1 MCGLT
6 RRGLVVRLLPSA
18 ISGGDGGGVLL
29 LTVVDSSRAASL
41 PTLPVDT
48 AMSLSSDWTF
58 VNTYG
63 CCVVGPA
70 ETSDGLSRHL
80 DGVVEM
86 AGWLAV

>member
-18 ISGGDGGGVLL
+18 ISGGVFL

-41 PTLPVDT
+41 PTLTVDIS
-48 AMSLSSDWTF
+48 MSLSSDWTF